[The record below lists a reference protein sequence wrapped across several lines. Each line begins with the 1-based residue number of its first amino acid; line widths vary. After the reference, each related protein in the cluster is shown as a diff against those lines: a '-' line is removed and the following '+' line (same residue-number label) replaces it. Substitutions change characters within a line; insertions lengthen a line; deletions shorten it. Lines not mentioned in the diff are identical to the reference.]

1 MLEDEGVDYE
11 DDFSESDDEDEDS
24 GGKVIVVS
32 GGNRG
37 IGLEVVRRVAMLK
50 KPGDTI
56 YLCSR
61 SVYRLVLYIC

>member
-11 DDFSESDDEDEDS
+11 DDYSESDDDDDDDS

-37 IGLEVVRRVAMLK
+37 IGLEVVRRLAMLK

-61 SVYRLVLYIC
+61 SVYRLVIYM